1 MKRRR
6 FVQTMMAAPAAPT
19 LLAQQGLAPGGPG
32 PGGFGPG
39 GGMRPNGPVE
49 AVKLET
55 GVADDGGET
64 VLHFFNPAQLTA
76 LRKLGDVILPSI
88 NGAPGAS
95 ETRAAEFLDF
105 LVGQSLSE
113 KQTLYRNGLD
123 HLNKE
128 SAKKFSKP

>member
-6 FVQTMMAAPAAPT
+6 FVQTIVAAPAASA

-32 PGGFGPG
+32 PSGFGP

-64 VLHFFNPAQLTA
+64 VLHFFNLAQLSA

-95 ETRAAEFLDF
+95 EARAAEFLDF
-105 LVGQSLSE
+105 LVGQSLPE
-113 KQTLYRNGLD
+113 KQTLYRNG
-123 HLNKE
+123 
-128 SAKKFSKP
+128 

>member
-6 FVQTMMAAPAAPT
+6 FVQTLVAAPAAPA

-32 PGGFGPG
+32 PGGIGPG
-39 GGMRPNGPVE
+39 GGVRPTGPVE

-64 VLHFFNPAQLTA
+64 VLHFFTPAQLAA

-88 NGAPGAS
+88 NDAPGAS
-95 ETRAAEFLDF
+95 DVRAAEFLDF
-105 LVGQSLSE
+105 
-113 KQTLYRNGLD
+113 
-123 HLNKE
+123 
-128 SAKKFSKP
+128 